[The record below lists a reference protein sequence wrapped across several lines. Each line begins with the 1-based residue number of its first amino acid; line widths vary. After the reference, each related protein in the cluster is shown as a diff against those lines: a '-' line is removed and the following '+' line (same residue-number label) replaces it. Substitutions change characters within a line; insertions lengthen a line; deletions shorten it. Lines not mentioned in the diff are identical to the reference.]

1 MLLPGPNGTSKAKPT
16 QVPIMPATRNR
27 RRRPLALRTR
37 SESAPATGAMTSAI
51 NAPIARIE
59 PLIPSFA
66 AAFGPRI
73 DDIWSGTMT
82 GTTVSQLANSANHSN
97 DTTIWSVTENRP
109 DCGTARRAEA
119 RAPEPSPM
127 SPPLPHSKDGQQH
140 SAIPSIGENRLARRR
155 RLGASFRTRDDG
167 GAMTMKAVVC
177 EAFGGPEVL
186 ALREVPDPPQPGPD
200 EVQVRITARGVQ
212 YVDVLMLAGKY
223 QFRPEPPFIPGNEG
237 AGEVV
242 AVGPRVAAFK
252 PGDKVMCRQ
261 RLGAFAER
269 GNVKAED
276 CDLVP
281 AAMSLDE
288 AAVFRNVYHT
298 AYHAL
303 LQRGRLKAGD
313 RVLIHGAAGGIGLPA
328 IQIAKL
334 YGADVIATASTD
346 EKRAACLE
354 EGADYAI
361 PYHDG
366 FRDRVMELTR
376 NRGVDI
382 VYDPVNGPTFEE
394 SLRCL
399 AWSGRILILGFL
411 GGAPAAARTNYL
423 LIKGIEAIGVRIG
436 GLSETHPDIALANIK
451 TLIGLAAEGKLKPR
465 IWRRYALENA
475 AEAVQAL
482 IDRAVIGKAVLT
494 G

>member
-1 MLLPGPNGTSKAKPT
+1 
-16 QVPIMPATRNR
+16 
-27 RRRPLALRTR
+27 
-37 SESAPATGAMTSAI
+37 
-51 NAPIARIE
+51 
-59 PLIPSFA
+59 
-66 AAFGPRI
+66 
-73 DDIWSGTMT
+73 
-82 GTTVSQLANSANHSN
+82 
-97 DTTIWSVTENRP
+97 
-109 DCGTARRAEA
+109 
-119 RAPEPSPM
+119 
-127 SPPLPHSKDGQQH
+127 
-140 SAIPSIGENRLARRR
+140 
-155 RLGASFRTRDDG
+155 
-167 GAMTMKAVVC
+167 MKAVVC

-186 ALREVPDPPQPGPD
+186 ALREVPDPPPPGAG
-200 EVQVRITARGVQ
+200 EVQVRITSRGAQ

-223 QFRPEPPFIPGNEG
+223 QFRPDPPFIPGSEG

-242 AVGPRVAAFK
+242 AVGQGVAGFK
-252 PGDKVMCRQ
+252 SGDKVMCRQ

-269 GNVKAED
+269 ANVKAVD

-281 AAMSLDE
+281 AAMSLDQ

-334 YGADVIATASTD
+334 YGAEVIATASTE

-354 EGADYAI
+354 EGADHAI

-366 FRDRVMELTR
+366 FRDQVMALTGG
-376 NRGVDI
+376 RGVDI

-394 SLRCL
+394 LLRCL

-436 GLSETHPDIALANIK
+436 GLNETHPDVAAANIK
-451 TLIGLAAEGKLKPR
+451 TLIGLAAAGRLKPR
-465 IWRRYALENA
+465 IWRRYPLERA
-475 AEAVQAL
+475 GDAIQAL

>member
-1 MLLPGPNGTSKAKPT
+1 M
-16 QVPIMPATRNR
+16 
-27 RRRPLALRTR
+27 
-37 SESAPATGAMTSAI
+37 
-51 NAPIARIE
+51 
-59 PLIPSFA
+59 
-66 AAFGPRI
+66 
-73 DDIWSGTMT
+73 
-82 GTTVSQLANSANHSN
+82 
-97 DTTIWSVTENRP
+97 
-109 DCGTARRAEA
+109 
-119 RAPEPSPM
+119 
-127 SPPLPHSKDGQQH
+127 
-140 SAIPSIGENRLARRR
+140 
-155 RLGASFRTRDDG
+155 
-167 GAMTMKAVVC
+167 MKAVVC

-186 ALREVPDPPQPGPD
+186 AVHELPDPPPPGPG
-200 EVQVRITARGVQ
+200 EVQVQITARGVQ

-223 QFRPEPPFIPGNEG
+223 QFRPEPPFIPGSEG

-242 AVGPRVAAFK
+242 AVGAGVTVFK

-281 AAMSLDE
+281 ATMGLDQ

-313 RVLIHGAAGGIGLPA
+313 WVLIHGAAGGIGLPA

-334 YGADVIATASTD
+334 YGAEVIATASTD
-346 EKRAACLE
+346 EKRRVCLE

-366 FRDRVMELTR
+366 FRDKVLELTKG
-376 NRGVDI
+376 RGVDI
-382 VYDPVNGPTFEE
+382 IYDPVNGPTFEE

-411 GGAPAAARTNYL
+411 GGAPAVARTNYL

-436 GLSETHPDIALANIK
+436 GLNEAHPEIAAANIK

-465 IWRRYALENA
+465 IWRRFPLDEA
-475 AEAVQAL
+475 AAAIQAL
-482 IDRAVIGKAVLT
+482 IDRAVIGKAVLI